1 MKMCDIRIHDRLRG
15 SSVERW
21 HIVNTSR
28 RQNVGDHSFNVA
40 HIAMELCVL
49 IRREDWIPEVAVLAL
64 EHDLDEVFTG
74 DVPTCAKEDKG
85 WPYSVAPSAIIKIAD
100 FIEAMV
106 FIGEYHVDRH
116 GERVYQGY
124 KAKYNRLLA
133 HLEQLQFYDLKDAVS
148 ALVNHLER

>member
-1 MKMCDIRIHDRLRG
+1 MKMCDIRILDRLRG

-21 HIVNTSR
+21 HIVNTSKS
-28 RQNVGDHSFNVA
+28 QNVGDHSFNVA

-49 IRREDWIPEVAVLAL
+49 IRREEWIPDVAVLAL
-64 EHDLDEVFTG
+64 EHDLEEVFTG
-74 DVPTCAKEDKG
+74 DIPTCAKEDKG

-116 GERVYQGY
+116 GERVYRDYQ
-124 KAKYNRLLA
+124 AKYLRMLA
-133 HLEQLQFYDLKDAVS
+133 HWEQQGEYDLKDAIS
-148 ALVNHLER
+148 ALVDHLER